1 MKFHVRLSL
10 FFVFLAALPAAA
22 LTLDE
27 FRALPDNRVAV
38 RQSLGVRS
46 AVPLSENE
54 VAVTMGM
61 SVTDTCQAPGAYRI
75 VSYDDA
81 NYAYDKFIRP
91 DAAAVEK
98 SLETAGVKGSAFP
111 EFRRTVVR
119 LHLPRPMRPGA
130 TYHIIAQGAGQAMV
144 TAAHTAGTF
153 TYAGAPESDNR
164 DPALDAAVIGLRTVE
179 PVGAG
184 ILRLEFGPGFSP
196 DAGSRPANYRVSL
209 QGAPAAV
216 KALGRLTKVD
226 TYLPVG
232 WPFPAIPMHYVFLK
246 LETPYADGNRIE
258 IEVAPEVTAG
268 LRTAALDFADRKT
281 FSSSLKVNQVG
292 YLADSP
298 VKVAYLGQ
306 WLGSFPEAVTAAAAG
321 DSMQDM
327 FWDSLESK
335 EVASAPD
342 LSPAL
347 LFPADPVFH
356 VCDSQTG
363 EIVHSGQAKLIHRS
377 GQMDEGVFK
386 ADHSGEN
393 VYLLD
398 FTGFAQ
404 DGSYFLSV
412 PGVGRSPAFRIGAD
426 AYAEAFRLASYGVFA
441 QRCGIELGPPCSEW
455 RRIACHNR
463 GLIPTTQL
471 RSAGEQ
477 ANRTLPDCVDYSG
490 LAEAPLDPAVKALNT
505 DPALLAY
512 WPLDGDFR
520 DASGH
525 NRDLQPLREGQ
536 PFEAVPVLMPGRNL
550 ALGPTAT
557 GSDNGGMVTN
567 LPLSSDT
574 GFSLALWGR
583 FTGGIKFGGTLIGCL
598 TNNINVPRV
607 QLVAMWG
614 VLQGFVGARGEP
626 LNAGR
631 LSDGKWHHLALI
643 AEPGA
648 EAPVRLYVDGEM
660 LATAKAGGGTLQDLP
675 FHVGALT
682 DEEAGGKYF
691 DDVRVYGR
699 PLRPGEIKTLA
710 TRWGDQ
716 ALAIK
721 SSGGHHDAGDYNP
734 RSHIEVAQILMN
746 AYEMAPRKFA
756 DGQLNIPEKANGVP
770 DILDEA
776 FWAIRLW
783 IGLQAEDG
791 GVRGGTESDGDPNF
805 IQTVELDI
813 LGDYAYAPDAAA
825 SFTYAGVLAQASRI
839 WRSVDKTREADAF
852 LARARKAYAWA
863 MAHPPANSEGPEQY
877 ARWFLSPKAYAA
889 AEMLHTTGEPGFQAD
904 FAAAAVWSKKPDSD
918 LQKHR
923 LYDQSDAAWA
933 YLKCP
938 ADAVDAALQD
948 SIRKAVFRQAD
959 EFIAYC
965 STMAYAFIRHPWAPI
980 TWGTGAYENML
991 NPILWAYALSGDA
1004 KYKYWIVR
1012 TCDNTLGANPLS
1024 LSYIT
1029 GLGTRTVRA
1038 PLHNS
1043 RFSPFGEVI
1052 PGMQVQG
1059 PNQRGDG
1066 YRVSETAYPKYRED
1080 FANLYTF
1087 VDNHFAI
1094 AMNEGTV
1101 VPQAQTMAVFGLL
1114 LPDR

>member
-1 MKFHVRLSL
+1 M
-10 FFVFLAALPAAA
+10 
-22 LTLDE
+22 TLEE

-46 AVPLSENE
+46 AYPLGADE
-54 VAVTMGM
+54 VGVVIGM
-61 SVTDTCQAPGAYRI
+61 SVTDACQNPGAYRV
-75 VSYDDA
+75 VSYDDPA
-81 NYAYDKFIRP
+81 YAYDRFIRP
-91 DAAAVEK
+91 MAANVEK
-98 SLETAGVKGSAFP
+98 SVEVTGIKGSAFP

-119 LHLPRPMRPGA
+119 LHLPHPMQTGA
-130 TYHIIAQGAGQAMV
+130 TYHIIAQGVGQVMV
-144 TAAHTAGTF
+144 TAAHTAGSF
-153 TYAGAPESDNR
+153 NYQGATQSDSR

-184 ILRLEFGPGFSP
+184 ILRLEFGPGFAP
-196 DAGSRPANYRVSL
+196 VAGSRPDNYHVSV
-209 QGAPAAV
+209 QGAPVAV

-232 WPFPAIPMHYVFLK
+232 WPFSAIPMHYVFLK
-246 LETPYADGNRIE
+246 LETPYTDGNRID

-268 LRTAALDFADRKT
+268 GRSATLDFADRKT

-292 YLADSP
+292 YITDSP

-321 DSMQDM
+321 DSMQEM
-327 FWDSLESK
+327 FWESLESK
-335 EVASAPD
+335 EVAAAPD

-347 LFPADPVFH
+347 LFPEAPVFQ

-377 GQMDEGVFK
+377 GQMDEGVSK
-386 ADHSGEN
+386 IDHSGEN

-398 FTGFAQ
+398 FTAFAK

-441 QRCGIELGPPCSEW
+441 QRCGFELAPPYSEW
-455 RRIACHNR
+455 RRIACHNK

-471 RSAGEQ
+471 RSAGEH
-477 ANRTLPDCVDYSG
+477 ANQTLPDCVDYSG
-490 LAEAPLDPAVKALNT
+490 LAGAPLDPAVQALNA
-505 DPALLAY
+505 DPTLLAY
-512 WPLDGDFR
+512 WPLDGNFN

-525 NRDLQPLREGQ
+525 NRHLQPLREGQ
-536 PFEAVPVLMPGRNL
+536 PFEEVPVLMPGRNL
-550 ALGPTAT
+550 ALGPTST
-557 GSDNGGMVTN
+557 GSENGGMITN
-567 LPLSSDT
+567 MPLNPDT

-583 FTGGIKFGGTLIGCL
+583 FAGGIKFGGTLMGCL
-598 TNNINVPRV
+598 TNNVNTPRV

-614 VLQGFVGARGEP
+614 ALRGYVGARGDP
-626 LNAGR
+626 LDAGR
-631 LSDGKWHHLALI
+631 LSDGKWHHLVLV
-643 AEPGA
+643 AEPGV

-660 LATAKAGGGTLQDLP
+660 MATTKAGGGVLQDLP
-675 FHVGALT
+675 FHVGSLT

-691 DDVRVYGR
+691 DDIRVYGR
-699 PLRPGEIKTLA
+699 PLNPTEVKTLA

-721 SSGGHHDAGDYNP
+721 SIGGHHDAGDYNP

-746 AYEMAPRKFA
+746 AYEMAPQKFA
-756 DGQLNIPEKANGVP
+756 DGQLNIPEKTNGVP

-783 IGLQAEDG
+783 IGLQGEDG
-791 GVRGGTESDGDPNF
+791 SVRGGTESNGDPNF
-805 IQTVELDI
+805 IQSVELDL

-839 WRSVDKTREADAF
+839 WSKLGKAKESEAM
-852 LARARKAYAWA
+852 LARARKAYTWA
-863 MAHPPANSEGPEQY
+863 LAHPPANTEGPEQY
-877 ARWFLSPKAYAA
+877 AQWFLSPKAYAA
-889 AEMLHTTGEPGFQAD
+889 AEMLHTTGEARYRDD

-933 YLKCP
+933 YMKCP
-938 ADAVDAALQD
+938 AEVADAALQE
-948 SIRKAVFRQAD
+948 SIRKAIFRQAD
-959 EFIAYC
+959 EFITYC

-980 TWGTGAYENML
+980 TWGTGAYQNML
-991 NPILWAYALSGDA
+991 NPILWAYALSNDA
-1004 KYKYWIVR
+1004 KYKYWMVR
-1012 TCDNTLGANPLS
+1012 TCDNTLGANPLGI
-1024 LSYIT
+1024 SYIT
-1029 GLGTRTVRA
+1029 DLGTRTVRA
-1038 PLHNS
+1038 PLHSS
-1043 RFSPFGEVI
+1043 RFSHLGEVAA
-1052 PGMQVQG
+1052 GRNVQG
-1059 PNQRGDG
+1059 PNQRGEG
-1066 YRVSETAYPKYRED
+1066 YRLSETAYPKYRED